1 MLRILVLFITTSLL
15 MSCSRNP
22 VTGKR
27 ELSLMTEGQEISMG
41 QSSDPSIVAQ
51 FGLYQDTKIQNFIQE
66 KGKQMAAISHRPDL
80 PYTFKVLDSPVVN
93 AFALPGGPVY
103 FTRGILAHF
112 NNEAQ
117 FAGVLGHE
125 IGHVTARHSAK
136 QYSKGMLA
144 QVGLMAGMIF
154 SETFRT
160 MGDAA
165 GQAMGLLLLKNGRD
179 AESESDML
187 GVTYSSKIGY
197 DSHEMAGFFQTLSRL
212 QEQSGQSIPTFLSTH
227 PNPADRFNKVHEMSD
242 VQQQVSNLPEYKINR
257 NEYLRMI
264 DGLVYGEDP
273 RQGYTENYVFY
284 HPELKFSFNYPSN
297 WRLINSP
304 QAVMI
309 GDKDGKAMIQF
320 TLGQGNSLDQV
331 AQTEVQNAQLQ
342 VVESQRTNVNGFE
355 AIAMI
360 SDQTTQGQQGQQGQT
375 IRILSYFIQQGNF
388 IYKFHGMSLKA
399 DFNRFYNSFESTFRS
414 FSPLNDPSKLN
425 VYPEKLDIYTVSTN
439 QTLRDALLAGKIH
452 SSRLDEFS
460 ILNGMKLTETV
471 QAGTLIKVIEG
482 GAMAKGTVSA
492 TRSNDSSSNAN
503 NVNGTKTTNTK
514 TPKTTP
520 TTKPAKRAKR
530 VGGGN

>member
-1 MLRILVLFITTSLL
+1 MLRILLILLTTSLF

-27 ELSLMTEGQEISMG
+27 EFTLMSESQEISMG
-41 QSSDPSIVAQ
+41 QSHDPAIVAQ
-51 FGLYQDTKIQNFIQE
+51 FGLYDDPEIQSFIQE
-66 KGKQMAAISHRPDL
+66 KGKKMAAISHRPDL

-125 IGHVTARHSAK
+125 IGHVTAKHSAK

-144 QVGLMAGMIF
+144 QVGFMAGMIF

-212 QEQSGQSIPTFLSTH
+212 QEASGQSIPTFLSTH

-242 VQQQVSNLPEYKINR
+242 NLQQIANYDHYKINR

-264 DGLVYGEDP
+264 DGMVYGEDP

-284 HPELKFSFNYPSN
+284 HPELRFLFPYPSN
-297 WRLINSP
+297 WNLINSP

-309 GDKDGKAMIQF
+309 GPKDGKAMIQF
-320 TLGQGNSLDQV
+320 TLGQGSSLDQV
-331 AQTEVQNAQLQ
+331 AQTEVQNGKLQ
-342 VVESQRTNVNGFE
+342 VVESQRTNVNGFD

-360 SDQTTQGQQGQQGQT
+360 SDQVTPAQNGQQGQT
-375 IRILSYFIQQGNF
+375 IRILSYFIKQGQY
-388 IYKFHGMSLKA
+388 IYKFHGMSLKQ
-399 DFNRFYNSFESTFRS
+399 DFNRYYNSFESTFRG
-414 FSPLNDPSKLN
+414 FSPLNDPAKLN
-425 VYPEKLDIYTVSTN
+425 VQPERLDIITVPTTK
-439 QTLRDALLAGKIH
+439 TLRDALLAGNVH
-452 SSRLDEFS
+452 SSRLNEFS
-460 ILNGMKLTETV
+460 ILNGMKLTDQV
-471 QAGTLIKVIEG
+471 DAGMLIKVVEG
-482 GAMAKGTVSA
+482 GAGPKGTVS
-492 TRSNDSSSNAN
+492 TRSNNSNNNAN
-503 NVNGTKTTNTK
+503 NVDSTA
-514 TPKTTP
+514 PKPP
-520 TTKPAKRAKR
+520 TAPKKPAKRAKR
-530 VGGGN
+530 VGGGR